1 MGPSQCLLL
10 PPTITSAPST
20 RTHGHVMILDK
31 KEEKREEAMAERPA
45 EGSSTQQ
52 QQQPPSYSPTTEL
65 TSSPSLPSS
74 SSASSYPRDIKASLS
89 ATAPS
94 THPPLPYIFPPL
106 YSPSPTSP
114 FLLAYPPALA
124 AQGVPEAIFLA
135 LVRSLNS
142 SLKKS
147 PWASGVRM
155 AENLIGDVPG
165 LNLAYGVTKATI
177 GGIVLGVAKGE
188 CG

>member
-135 LVRSLNS
+135 RPIAQLEPQEEPLGIR
-142 SLKKS
+142 
-147 PWASGVRM
+147 GQ
-155 AENLIGDVPG
+155 D
-165 LNLAYGVTKATI
+165 
-177 GGIVLGVAKGE
+177 GGEPDWGCAGFELGIWRHKGHDRRDRLGRRE
-188 CG
+188 R